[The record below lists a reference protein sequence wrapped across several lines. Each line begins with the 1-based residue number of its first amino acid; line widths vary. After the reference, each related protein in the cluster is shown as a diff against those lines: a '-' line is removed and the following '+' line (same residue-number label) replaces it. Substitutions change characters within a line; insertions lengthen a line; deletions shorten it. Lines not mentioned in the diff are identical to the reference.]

1 MRIQINELRI
11 QWKKLEKE
19 LQSKFLEIQKKE
31 LNTNSKISEWEN
43 RAGGGGKYTTFRKQN
58 TIQSQVGKSL
68 KHLNNRNIYRWNDKI
83 SGVCFKI
90 INYGN
95 ELWE

>member
-43 RAGGGGKYTTFRKQN
+43 RAGGEAN
-58 TIQSQVGKSL
+58 IQHSESKTRYS
-68 KHLNNRNIYRWNDKI
+68 HR
-83 SGVCFKI
+83 
-90 INYGN
+90 
-95 ELWE
+95 